1 MEIINAYFKIKNFKI
16 KNSKWLKFQEKNW
29 FFYIF
34 SKFSWEK
41 ETFIEN
47 HIENLFEIYSTLGIN
62 KMKQDHVSLFFR
74 IYSTEA
80 NCSFSLDLKSLKI
93 LNEMWQNFDL
103 SVISLSDFVENKIR
117 EDFNKE
123 L

>member
-16 KNSKWLKFQEKNW
+16 KNSKWLQFQEKNW

-34 SKFSWEK
+34 SKFSWEE

-47 HIENLFEIYSTLGIN
+47 HVENLFEIYNTLEIGKI
-62 KMKQDHVSLFFR
+62 KQEHVSLFFK

-80 NCSFSLDLKSLKI
+80 NCSFSLDLQSLKI
-93 LNEMWQNFDL
+93 INEMWQNFDL
-103 SVISLSDFVENKIR
+103 SVISLSDFVKNKIR
-117 EDFNKE
+117 EDFYNE